1 MFGPRESLGQESLE
15 FTMEYLF
22 FKLIWYV
29 AVAFAIGL
37 LVGWISCGHTQDE

>member
-1 MFGPRESLGQESLE
+1 
-15 FTMEYLF
+15 MEYLF

-37 LVGWISCGHTQDE
+37 LVGWISCGQTQDE

>member
-1 MFGPRESLGQESLE
+1 
-15 FTMEYLF
+15 MEYLF

-37 LVGWISCGHTQDE
+37 LVGWISCGRTQSE

>member
-1 MFGPRESLGQESLE
+1 
-15 FTMEYLF
+15 MEYLF

-37 LVGWISCGHTQDE
+37 LVGWISCGRTQDE

>member
-1 MFGPRESLGQESLE
+1 
-15 FTMEYLF
+15 MEYLF

-37 LVGWISCGHTQDE
+37 LVGWISCGRTQGE